1 MLYSADLA
9 AINFYI
15 NSHGNS
21 LEMNCSGYNDSLQPF
36 LMKLFQKIS
45 IFDPREFKEHYQ
57 NIHQKEILNIR
68 NFYKNSPVQQAFSF
82 YNWAIKF
89 GGENFHPDESLEI
102 LNSID
107 FEDIE
112 RFHVEWLR
120 TTRTE
125 W

>member
-45 IFDPREFKEHYQ
+45 IFDPSEFKEHYK
-57 NIHQKEILNIR
+57 NIHQNLFVIV
-68 NFYKNSPVQQAFSF
+68 KNS
-82 YNWAIKF
+82 Y
-89 GGENFHPDESLEI
+89 
-102 LNSID
+102 
-107 FEDIE
+107 
-112 RFHVEWLR
+112 
-120 TTRTE
+120 
-125 W
+125 

>member
-9 AINFYI
+9 AIHSSI
-15 NSHGNS
+15 HSHGNS
-21 LEMNCSGYNDSLQPF
+21 LEIHCSGYNDSLQPF
-36 LMKLFQKIS
+36 LMKLLQRIS
-45 IFDPREFKEHYQ
+45 SFNPIEVKEHYQ
-57 NIHQKEILNIR
+57 NIHQKEILNLK
-68 NFYKNSPVQQAFSF
+68 NFYKNSPVQQAISF
-82 YNWAIKF
+82 YNWALKV

-112 RFHVEWLR
+112 RFHIEWLR